1 MKKKLCQYKDV
12 CLVRQNSIS
21 EYAQSRCTN
30 NKVYGNL
37 NPLEY
42 DINME
47 TKLYQ
52 YKDVCLVSTPR
63 ADTYV
68 YIYNNVLGS
77 TSSTHLPMQWVPL
90 SASTAFSNFPF
101 LMGRIWHNFSLN
113 NIKLPSTQCTQ
124 EAQKVQDKYGEV
136 PMMELD
142 EHWWDGI
149 LQ

>member
-1 MKKKLCQYKDV
+1 MSSAKGTFAWSFMFMIIRTHMLIKLNRHLVLFKHFLGNYVLLDPYKKYF
-12 CLVRQNSIS
+12 
-21 EYAQSRCTN
+21 A
-30 NKVYGNL
+30 
-37 NPLEY
+37 
-42 DINME
+42 
-47 TKLYQ
+47 
-52 YKDVCLVSTPR
+52 
-63 ADTYV
+63 YV